1 MGSGNPLGEQN
12 GGEAAEFPACSA
24 TPSREAKSLRWTL
37 GLGVRNLV
45 HILPP
50 SLICRVAMSLGFLVC
65 SMGRGLRLQENRGE
79 VCVLLRVNLV
89 PHRW

>member
-24 TPSREAKSLRWTL
+24 TPSREAHSLRWTL

-50 SLICRVAMSLGFLVC
+50 PLICRVAMSLGLLVVPW
-65 SMGRGLRLQENRGE
+65 GE
-79 VCVLLRVNLV
+79 V
-89 PHRW
+89 

>member
-24 TPSREAKSLRWTL
+24 TPSREAHSLRWTF

-50 SLICRVAMSLGFLVC
+50 PLICHVAMSLGFLVVPW
-65 SMGRGLRLQENRGE
+65 GE
-79 VCVLLRVNLV
+79 V
-89 PHRW
+89 